1 MDAFLALEVGR
12 AVGAERDGLA
22 GAHADA
28 GFFLAGDA
36 ALTIQKHD
44 VIGIAG
50 YGLHL
55 AAHQQR
61 ILVRNE
67 KTAVERDLRPAAR
80 RHERVVQ
87 RAAGVEGERGGVA
100 QREAGFAIGTDGA
113 NLARRGRSAV
123 PERETATGKTGE
135 RHAGHA
141 AYEAA
146 LKSVACV
153 AGLACAAFDRTCAAA
168 FFIGLG

>member
-1 MDAFLALEVGR
+1 
-12 AVGAERDGLA
+12 
-22 GAHADA
+22 
-28 GFFLAGDA
+28 
-36 ALTIQKHD
+36 

-87 RAAGVEGERGGVA
+87 RAAGVEGERGSVA

-113 NLARRGRSAV
+113 NLARRGAMRARS
-123 PERETATGKTGE
+123 ERRPPVRPASAMPATP
-135 RHAGHA
+135 
-141 AYEAA
+141 
-146 LKSVACV
+146 
-153 AGLACAAFDRTCAAA
+153 RTKPR
-168 FFIGLG
+168 